1 MSMVGDKDQTPLRGS
16 RWDAVAHPGWCQ
28 HAHFTRWSM
37 LAYDLKRLHLHSR
50 LQDFTPVLLPRFNIL
65 TYPAKVESTIN
76 INLVHSKW
84 WLTFHQ
90 FWGQKSKVYNPH
102 RKSRQNWQ
110 YRHFRHSLHWKPRAV
125 ASSLYPHKLL
135 PHCQQKYLTIFTNL
149 IEGNIAMVTTDSQMR
164 QLGIV
169 VHCFNRITGGKYM
182 CSGNLN
188 HHSLC

>member
-1 MSMVGDKDQTPLRGS
+1 MSVVGDKDQTPSQGS
-16 RWDAVAHPGWCQ
+16 QWEAVAHPGWCQ
-28 HAHFTRWSM
+28 HAHFTRRSM

-50 LQDFTPVLLPRFNIL
+50 LQDLTPVLLPRFNIS

-84 WLTFHQ
+84 WLTFRQ
-90 FWGQKSKVYNPH
+90 FRGQKSKVYDPR
-102 RKSRQNWQ
+102 RKSGQNWQ

-125 ASSLYPHKLL
+125 ASSLYPRKLL

-149 IEGNIAMVTTDSQMR
+149 IEGNIAMVTTDSQTR
-164 QLGIV
+164 WLGIV
-169 VHCFNRITGGKYM
+169 VHCFNRITGGKYT

-188 HHSLC
+188 HRSLC